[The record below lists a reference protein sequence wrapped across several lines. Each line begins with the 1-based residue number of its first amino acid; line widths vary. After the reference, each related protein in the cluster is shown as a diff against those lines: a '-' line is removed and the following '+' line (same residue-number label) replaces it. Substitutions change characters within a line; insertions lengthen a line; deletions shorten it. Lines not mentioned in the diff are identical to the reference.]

1 MVLDVLGALTL
12 VALTIVLGYI
22 GSIIFEKTK
31 IPDVIWL
38 MIFGM
43 IVGPMLGLVD
53 PEMFLSASPLFSAIA
68 LIVILFDAGMNL
80 DLLETLKEFPR
91 SILIAVLGIGT
102 SILLVGYLS
111 QFIFSITLIE
121 GILLGVIVG
130 GTSSPIVINIVR
142 KLRVKDEVE
151 TFLSLE
157 SILTDPIIIVIAIAL
172 LNMMTVST
180 SVNIVSDI
188 TSAFSQGALAG
199 LVIGMIWSIILEK
212 IRGSGYD
219 YMLTMSVIL
228 LMYVTVEYVAGS
240 GAIAALFFGLVLG
253 NAKKLARF
261 FKLKMHTDKI
271 MKKFHSEITFFIRSF
286 FFVYLGLIM
295 SFNTV
300 YLLGGLAI
308 SVILILLR
316 LLIAEVSTYGMMLTR
331 SELNLIKVMASRGL
345 SAAVVAQLPFAYGLA
360 NSEIFLNVGFIV
372 IFITIIYT
380 TVATKLFFNPHK
392 DLVVKKEPL

>member
-1 MVLDVLGALTL
+1 MVLDVLSTLTL

-43 IVGPMLGLVD
+43 LVGPIFGLME
-53 PEMFLSASPLFSAIA
+53 PEIFLSASPLFSAIA

-80 DLLETLKEFPR
+80 DLVDTIKEFPR

-111 QFIFSITLIE
+111 QFIFNITLIE

-142 KLRVKDEVE
+142 KLRVKEEVQ

-172 LNMMTVST
+172 LNMMTVSA
-180 SVNIVSDI
+180 SVNIVGDI

-199 LVIGMIWSIILEK
+199 LIMGIIWSIILEK

-219 YMLTMSVIL
+219 YMLTMSVML
-228 LMYVTVEYVAGS
+228 LMYVGVEYVAGS

-253 NAKKLARF
+253 NTRKLARF
-261 FKLKMHTDKI
+261 FKLKMHT
-271 MKKFHSEITFFIRSF
+271 
-286 FFVYLGLIM
+286 V
-295 SFNTV
+295 
-300 YLLGGLAI
+300 
-308 SVILILLR
+308 
-316 LLIAEVSTYGMMLTR
+316 
-331 SELNLIKVMASRGL
+331 
-345 SAAVVAQLPFAYGLA
+345 
-360 NSEIFLNVGFIV
+360 
-372 IFITIIYT
+372 
-380 TVATKLFFNPHK
+380 
-392 DLVVKKEPL
+392 

>member
-1 MVLDVLGALTL
+1 MVLDVLSILTL

-22 GSIIFEKTK
+22 GSIVFEKTK

-38 MIFGM
+38 MIFGI
-43 IVGPMLGLVD
+43 IVGPIFGLVD
-53 PEMFLSASPLFSAIA
+53 PETFLAASPLFSAIA
-68 LIVILFDAGMNL
+68 LIVILFDAGMQM
-80 DLLETLKEFPR
+80 DLLNTIKEFPR

-102 SILLVGYLS
+102 SVLLVGYLS
-111 QFIFSITLIE
+111 QFIFNITLIE

-142 KLRVKDEVE
+142 KLRVKDEVQ
-151 TFLSLE
+151 TLLSLE

-180 SVNIVSDI
+180 SVNIFGDI

-199 LVIGMIWSIILEK
+199 LITGIVWALMLEK

-219 YMLTMSVIL
+219 YMLTMSIML
-228 LMYVTVEYVAGS
+228 LMYVGVESVAGS

-253 NAKKLARF
+253 NTRKLGRF
-261 FKLKMHTDKI
+261 FKLKLHTDNM

-286 FFVYLGLIM
+286 FFVYLGLIL

-300 YLLGGLAI
+300 YLFGGIAI
-308 SVILILLR
+308 SAILILLR
-316 LLIAEVSTYGMMLTR
+316 LLIAEVSTYGMILTR
-331 SELNLIKVMASRGL
+331 SELNLVKIMSSRGL

-380 TVATKLFFNPHK
+380 TVATKLFFHPQK
-392 DLVVKKEPL
+392 DLVVRKDLL